1 LPGPG
6 NSASPADSDFVT
18 WEVPAAWV
26 TFRPVPWRSEVMAKA
41 LLWIVAIIFLIGLLV
56 VFGVLDFI
64 F

>member
-1 LPGPG
+1 MRDWGPPPGG
-6 NSASPADSDFVT
+6 TRAATSTHTFPAR
-18 WEVPAAWV
+18 A
-26 TFRPVPWRSEVMAKA
+26 RRSERMAKA